1 MEWKEK
7 MLKKNDAC
15 WIIENGNRVTS
26 AEIKACSGN
35 LYLIKLA
42 SGTVL
47 RVPRHRLYDSM
58 EAAEAALP
66 KQKHERKYRS
76 PYDYM

>member
-1 MEWKEK
+1 

-26 AEIKACSGN
+26 AVINSFNGN
-35 LYLIKLA
+35 LCLLRLSTGK
-42 SGTVL
+42 VL
-47 RVPRHRLYDSM
+47 RIPKHRLYESK
-58 EAAEAALP
+58 EAAEETLP
-66 KQKHERKYRS
+66 RRKQEQKYRS